1 VGEAVVIGIDVGGT
15 KIRSGRIDRE
25 GRVLDRH
32 ELESPV
38 SSEQDVLEAFVHA
51 VEAVFDDDV
60 AALGFGVP
68 SNLDRRTR
76 RILRSVNLPLDDLD
90 LAARAEE
97 RFGLPVGIENDAN
110 AAALAEWRLGAGRG
124 VSNLVMLTLGTGVG
138 GGIVLD
144 DRLYRGWAEIGHIV
158 VDLDGPPCHGSC
170 HGSGHLEAIA
180 SGTAADRDAVALWG
194 PGAGAEQLVERARG
208 GDRAAIEAV
217 ERIGR
222 ALGAAIGSLANLFDP
237 ELVIVG
243 GGFGEGAGELM
254 LATVQEAARRQAI
267 APADASLRVVPA
279 ELGGEAGLIGAGLVA
294 FEALDGER

>member
-1 VGEAVVIGIDVGGT
+1 MIGIDVGGT